1 MNEVKQNTF
10 LKVMAII
17 MLIGGILGAI
27 VSLIG
32 IAGVAVLALAG
43 ANSTLLYLSVAIAGL
58 GAVLQ
63 IIAGGKGLGAAKD
76 PAKIPGCIKIG
87 VVVIVVSILSTVVSL
102 IGGGEF
108 KIMNL
113 ITSLI
118 VPVLYTVAAAK
129 K

>member
-43 ANSTLLYLSVAIAGL
+43 ANSTLLYLSVAIAVL

-76 PAKIPGCIKIG
+76 PAKVPGCIKIG
-87 VVVIVVSILSTVVSL
+87 VVVIIVSILSTVVSL

>member
-43 ANSTLLYLSVAIAGL
+43 ANSTLLYLSVAIAVL

>member
-1 MNEVKQNTF
+1 
-10 LKVMAII
+10 MAII

-43 ANSTLLYLSVAIAGL
+43 ANSTLLYLSVAIAVL

-63 IIAGGKGLGAAKD
+63 IIAGGKGLGAVKD

>member
-17 MLIGGILGAI
+17 MLVGGILGAI

-43 ANSTLLYLSVAIAGL
+43 ANSALLYLSVAIAVL

-63 IIAGGKGLGAAKD
+63 IVAGGKGIGAAKN
-76 PAKIPGCIKIG
+76 PAKIPGCVKIG
-87 VVVIVVSILSTVVSL
+87 IVVIVVSILSTVISL

>member
-43 ANSTLLYLSVAIAGL
+43 ANSTLLYLSVAIAVL

-63 IIAGGKGLGAAKD
+63 IIAGGKGLGAAKN

>member
-43 ANSTLLYLSVAIAGL
+43 ANSTLLYLSVAIAVL

-63 IIAGGKGLGAAKD
+63 IIAGGKGLGAAKN

-108 KIMNL
+108 KITNL